1 MTTITQVTHNI
12 LLLTGLDVA
21 VPAMLL
27 ITLFQ
32 VYTCTTKLLEI
43 ETDLRRMRVRFFL
56 PCIKTCI
63 KYCLALPNSYSLRPS
78 SPVRC
83 CAGREK
89 EGEVATTFLEFEY
102 LHGKSR

>member
-1 MTTITQVTHNI
+1 MTHNI

-43 ETDLRRMRVRFFL
+43 ETALRCMRVRFFL
-56 PCIKTCI
+56 LCIKTCI

-78 SPVRC
+78 SPVRR

>member
-1 MTTITQVTHNI
+1 MTHNI

-43 ETDLRRMRVRFFL
+43 ETDLRRMRVRFFFFVLKLVSNTAL
-56 PCIKTCI
+56 PCLIVIACDPALR
-63 KYCLALPNSYSLRPS
+63 CALA
-78 SPVRC
+78 
-83 CAGREK
+83 AGREK
-89 EGEVATTFLEFEY
+89 EGEVATTSLEFEY

>member
-1 MTTITQVTHNI
+1 MTHNI

-56 PCIKTCI
+56 LCIKTCI
-63 KYCLALPNSYSLRPS
+63 SGALLRG
-78 SPVRC
+78 
-83 CAGREK
+83 AGKGR
-89 EGEVATTFLEFEY
+89 GGCNYVS
-102 LHGKSR
+102 GI

>member
-1 MTTITQVTHNI
+1 MTHNI

-43 ETDLRRMRVRFFL
+43 ETDLRRIRVRFFL
-56 PCIKTCI
+56 LCIKTCI